1 MVFLTKLPSKLSSNG
16 LIGGWT
22 VKSMRQ
28 NVIDAVQEQ
37 LRVGDYNYLNFATK
51 AGGLNTARHKLHY
64 NFKTE
69 ENSPVAENC
78 NGSRYSG
85 LLNFSGPFKGI

>member
-1 MVFLTKLPSKLSSNG
+1 MR
-16 LIGGWT
+16 
-22 VKSMRQ
+22 SMRQ
-28 NVIDAVQEQ
+28 NMIDAVQEQ
-37 LRVGDYNYLNFATK
+37 LQVGDYNHLNFTTI

-64 NFKTE
+64 NFKAE
-69 ENSPVAENC
+69 ENSPVMENC